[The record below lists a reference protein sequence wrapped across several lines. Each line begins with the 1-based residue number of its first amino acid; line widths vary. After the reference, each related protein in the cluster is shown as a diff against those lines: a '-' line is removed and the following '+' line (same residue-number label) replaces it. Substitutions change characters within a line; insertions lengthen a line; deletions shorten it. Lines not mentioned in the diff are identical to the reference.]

1 MPSDYP
7 LLITLGLLL
16 ILTPLIKSLL
26 SRFAI
31 PPLVGYILLGFLLR
45 LLDQQ
50 WPFIDTLFDNT
61 FTVLAHIGVVALLFR
76 VGLRSHI
83 QTLIAKLP
91 DASLIW
97 VGDVLVNLV
106 FGYIVAR
113 YALSLSVET
122 AMVIATAFSAT
133 SVAVSVAV
141 WQDAGKLG
149 SPQGQLLVDVAELDD
164 LSGIV
169 LLAILLAI
177 LPVFQEDG
185 ATILPLVGAATGEVL
200 IKLALFI
207 AGCYL
212 FSHYLEARFTRFSR
226 KQEGSNTALT
236 ISILGAGLA
245 IAAVAGSLGFSLA
258 IGALFA
264 GLAFSRDKK
273 AVHSDAGFS
282 YFYELFTPFFFIN
295 IGLQVDPAAL
305 LESLGLGLLLFVVAV
320 LGKLIGAGGPALLT
334 LSRRDAALLGI
345 SMVPRAEIALVIISQ
360 CRQIGEGIVS
370 NQIFAAMVLVSIAT
384 SISSSLVLHGML
396 GKKSEKKTKT

>member
-16 ILTPLIKSLL
+16 ILTPLIRSRL
-26 SRFAI
+26 SRLAI
-31 PPLVGYILLGFLLR
+31 PPLVGYILLGFFIR

-50 WPFIDTLFDNT
+50 WSFIDALFDNT
-61 FTVLAHIGVVALLFR
+61 FVVLAHIGVVALLFR

-83 QTLIAKLP
+83 KTLLAKLP
-91 DASLIW
+91 DASLVW
-97 VGDVLVNLV
+97 VGDVLANLL
-106 FGYIVAR
+106 FGYIVSR
-113 YALSLSVET
+113 YALSLSIET
-122 AMVIATAFSAT
+122 SMVIATAFSAT

-141 WQDAGKLG
+141 WQSANRLET
-149 SPQGQLLVDVAELDD
+149 PQGQLLVDVAELDD

-185 ATILPLVGAATGEVL
+185 TALLPLVGAATGEVL
-200 IKLALFI
+200 VKLAIFI

-212 FSHYLEARFTRFSR
+212 FSHYIEARFTRFIR
-226 KQEGSNTALT
+226 REEGSKTALT
-236 ISILGAGLA
+236 ITILGSGLA

-264 GLAFSRDKK
+264 GLAFSRDRE
-273 AVHSDAGFS
+273 AVRSDAGFS

-305 LESLGLGLLLFVVAV
+305 LESLDLGLLLFVVAV
-320 LGKLIGAGGPALLT
+320 LGKFIGAGAPALLS
-334 LSRRDAALLGI
+334 LNRRDAVLLGI
-345 SMVPRAEIALVIISQ
+345 SMVPRAEIALVIVVQ
-360 CRQIGEGIVS
+360 CRQIGENIIS
-370 NQIFAAMVLVSIAT
+370 NKIFAAMVLVSIAT
-384 SISSSLVLHGML
+384 SISSSLILHRML
-396 GKKSEKKTKT
+396 RKEKESKK

>member
-16 ILTPLIKSLL
+16 ILTPLIRSRL

-31 PPLVGYILLGFLLR
+31 PPLVGYILLGFFIR

-50 WPFIDTLFDNT
+50 WSFIDTLFDNT
-61 FTVLAHIGVVALLFR
+61 FAVLAHIGVVALLFR
-76 VGLRSHI
+76 VGLRSHVK
-83 QTLIAKLP
+83 TLLAKLP

-97 VGDVLVNLV
+97 VGDVLTNLL

-113 YALSLSVET
+113 YALALSVET
-122 AMVIATAFSAT
+122 SMVIATAFSAT

-141 WQDAGKLG
+141 WQSANRLET
-149 SPQGQLLVDVAELDD
+149 PQGQLLVDVAELDD

-169 LLAILLAI
+169 LLAVLLAI

-185 ATILPLVGAATGEVL
+185 AALLPLVGAATGEVL
-200 IKLALFI
+200 AKLALFI
-207 AGCYL
+207 TGCYL
-212 FSHYLEARFTRFSR
+212 FSHYIEARFTRFIR
-226 KQEGSNTALT
+226 KEEGSKTALT
-236 ISILGAGLA
+236 ITILGSGLA

-264 GLAFSRDKK
+264 GLAFSRDRE
-273 AVHSDAGFS
+273 AVRSDAGFS

-320 LGKLIGAGGPALLT
+320 LGKLIGAGAPALLS
-334 LSRRDAALLGI
+334 LNRRDAVLLGI
-345 SMVPRAEIALVIISQ
+345 SMVPRAEIALVVIVQ
-360 CRQIGEGIVS
+360 CRQISEDIIS
-370 NQIFAAMVLVSIAT
+370 NKIFAAMVLVSIAT
-384 SISSSLVLHGML
+384 SISSSLVLHRML
-396 GKKSEKKTKT
+396 GKERESNK

>member
-16 ILTPLIKSLL
+16 ILTPLIRSRL
-26 SRFAI
+26 SRLAI
-31 PPLVGYILLGFLLR
+31 PPLVGYILLGFFIR

-50 WPFIDTLFDNT
+50 WSFIDTLFDNT
-61 FTVLAHIGVVALLFR
+61 FVVLAHIGVVALLFR

-83 QTLIAKLP
+83 KTLLAKLP
-91 DASLIW
+91 DASLVW
-97 VGDVLVNLV
+97 VGDVLTNLL

-113 YALSLSVET
+113 YALSLSIET
-122 AMVIATAFSAT
+122 SMVIATAFSAT

-141 WQDAGKLG
+141 WQSANRLET
-149 SPQGQLLVDVAELDD
+149 PQGQLLVDVAELDD

-169 LLAILLAI
+169 LLAVLLAI

-185 ATILPLVGAATGEVL
+185 TALLPLVGTATGEVL
-200 IKLALFI
+200 VKLAIFI

-212 FSHYLEARFTRFSR
+212 FSHYIEARFTRFIR
-226 KQEGSNTALT
+226 KEEASKTALT
-236 ISILGAGLA
+236 ITILGSGLA

-264 GLAFSRDKK
+264 GLAFSRDRE
-273 AVHSDAGFS
+273 AVRSDAGFS

-305 LESLGLGLLLFVVAV
+305 LESLDLGLLLFVVAV
-320 LGKLIGAGGPALLT
+320 LGKFIGAGAPALLS
-334 LSRRDAALLGI
+334 LNRRDAVLLGI
-345 SMVPRAEIALVIISQ
+345 SMVPRAEIALVIVVQ
-360 CRQIGEGIVS
+360 CRQIGENIIS
-370 NQIFAAMVLVSIAT
+370 NKIFAAMVLVSIAT
-384 SISSSLVLHGML
+384 SISSSLILHRML
-396 GKKSEKKTKT
+396 GKERESKK

>member
-16 ILTPLIKSLL
+16 ILTPLIRSRL
-26 SRFAI
+26 SRLAI
-31 PPLVGYILLGFLLR
+31 PPLVGYILLGFFIR

-50 WPFIDTLFDNT
+50 WSFIDALFDNT
-61 FTVLAHIGVVALLFR
+61 FVVLAHIGVVALLFR

-83 QTLIAKLP
+83 KTLLAKLP
-91 DASLIW
+91 DASLVW
-97 VGDVLVNLV
+97 VGDVLANLL

-113 YALSLSVET
+113 YALSLSIET
-122 AMVIATAFSAT
+122 SMVIATAFSAT

-141 WQDAGKLG
+141 WQSANRLET
-149 SPQGQLLVDVAELDD
+149 PQGQLLVDVAELDD

-185 ATILPLVGAATGEVL
+185 TALLPLVGAATGEVL
-200 IKLALFI
+200 VKLAIFI

-212 FSHYLEARFTRFSR
+212 FSHYIEARFTRFIRREEAS
-226 KQEGSNTALT
+226 KTALT
-236 ISILGAGLA
+236 ITILGSGLA

-264 GLAFSRDKK
+264 GLAFSRDRE
-273 AVHSDAGFS
+273 AVRSDAGFS

-305 LESLGLGLLLFVVAV
+305 LESLDLGLLLFVVAV
-320 LGKLIGAGGPALLT
+320 LGKFIGAGAPALLS
-334 LSRRDAALLGI
+334 LNRRDAVLLGI
-345 SMVPRAEIALVIISQ
+345 SMVPRAEIALVIVVQ
-360 CRQIGEGIVS
+360 CRQIGENIIS
-370 NQIFAAMVLVSIAT
+370 NKIFAAMVLVSIAT
-384 SISSSLVLHGML
+384 SISSSLILHRML
-396 GKKSEKKTKT
+396 GKEKESKK

>member
-16 ILTPLIKSLL
+16 ILTPLIRSRL
-26 SRFAI
+26 SRLAI
-31 PPLVGYILLGFLLR
+31 PPLVGYILLGFFIR

-50 WPFIDTLFDNT
+50 WSFIDALFDNT
-61 FTVLAHIGVVALLFR
+61 FVVLAHIGVVALLFR

-83 QTLIAKLP
+83 KTLLAKLP
-91 DASLIW
+91 DASLVW
-97 VGDVLVNLV
+97 VGDVLANLL
-106 FGYIVAR
+106 FGYIVSR
-113 YALSLSVET
+113 YALSLSIET
-122 AMVIATAFSAT
+122 SMVIATAFSAT

-141 WQDAGKLG
+141 WQSANRLET
-149 SPQGQLLVDVAELDD
+149 PQGQLLVDVAELDD

-185 ATILPLVGAATGEVL
+185 TALLPLVGAATGEVL
-200 IKLALFI
+200 VKLAIFI

-212 FSHYLEARFTRFSR
+212 FSHYIEARFTRFIR
-226 KQEGSNTALT
+226 REEGSKTALT
-236 ISILGAGLA
+236 ITILGSGLA

-264 GLAFSRDKK
+264 GLAFSRDRE
-273 AVHSDAGFS
+273 AVRSDAGFS

-305 LESLGLGLLLFVVAV
+305 LESLDLGLLLFVVAV
-320 LGKLIGAGGPALLT
+320 LGKFIGAGAPALLS
-334 LSRRDAALLGI
+334 LNRRDAVLLGI
-345 SMVPRAEIALVIISQ
+345 SMVPRAEIALVIVVQ
-360 CRQIGEGIVS
+360 CRQIGENIIS
-370 NQIFAAMVLVSIAT
+370 NKIFAAMVLVSIAT
-384 SISSSLVLHGML
+384 SISSSLILHRML
-396 GKKSEKKTKT
+396 GKEKESKK

>member
-16 ILTPLIKSLL
+16 ILTPLIRSRL
-26 SRFAI
+26 SRLAI
-31 PPLVGYILLGFLLR
+31 PPLVGYILLGFFIR

-50 WPFIDTLFDNT
+50 WSFIDALFDNT
-61 FTVLAHIGVVALLFR
+61 FVVLAHIGVVALLFR

-83 QTLIAKLP
+83 KTLLAKLP
-91 DASLIW
+91 DASLVW
-97 VGDVLVNLV
+97 VGDVLANLL

-113 YALSLSVET
+113 YALSLSIET
-122 AMVIATAFSAT
+122 SMVIATAFSAT

-141 WQDAGKLG
+141 WQSANRLET
-149 SPQGQLLVDVAELDD
+149 PQGQLLVDVAELDD

-185 ATILPLVGAATGEVL
+185 TALLPLVGAATGEVL
-200 IKLALFI
+200 VKLAIFI

-212 FSHYLEARFTRFSR
+212 FSHYIEARFTRFIR
-226 KQEGSNTALT
+226 REEGSKTALT
-236 ISILGAGLA
+236 ITILGSGLA

-264 GLAFSRDKK
+264 GLAFSRDRE
-273 AVHSDAGFS
+273 AVRSDAGFS

-305 LESLGLGLLLFVVAV
+305 LESLDLGLLLFVVAV
-320 LGKLIGAGGPALLT
+320 LGKFIGAGAPALLS
-334 LSRRDAALLGI
+334 LNRRDAVLLGI
-345 SMVPRAEIALVIISQ
+345 SMVPRAEIALVIVVQ
-360 CRQIGEGIVS
+360 CRQIGENIIS
-370 NQIFAAMVLVSIAT
+370 NKIFAAMVLVSIAT
-384 SISSSLVLHGML
+384 SISSSLILHRML
-396 GKKSEKKTKT
+396 GKEKESKK